1 MPIPILIVGVF
12 ILISLIGAANRR
24 KAAQEQQ
31 KRFTEQ
37 RQADPAA
44 KIDSEAADARRAQ
57 AGGPKAAGQRAA
69 RPVKAPVAASE
80 RTAERPAS
88 VRVVP
93 PSQTAEREKGK
104 SMPKTAPETAKA
116 AGPLSGWNTNA
127 ALQGIVYAEVLGKPK
142 ALRQKKH

>member
-57 AGGPKAAGQRAA
+57 AGEPKAAGQRAA

-80 RTAERPAS
+80 RTAGPAS

-104 SMPKTAPETAKA
+104 SMPKTAPETEKA

>member
-44 KIDSEAADARRAQ
+44 KIDSEADARRAQ
-57 AGGPKAAGQRAA
+57 AGEPKAAGQRAA